1 MFAGFRRT
9 AAKLEEW
16 AAGPESAR
24 LDHAGLEKE
33 IVARGRELER
43 LLLQAHLDLRAAR
56 EERLPQVQA
65 ADGSGR
71 PRAEKG
77 RSRQLATVAGLVT
90 VTRIGYRAP
99 GVPVVYPADE
109 QLSLPAETYSA
120 GLRELTAFQ
129 VAGGSYQDAVAT
141 AFRSAGVRIGTR
153 QARQLA
159 RRAAVDFGSFYAA
172 RQPPRAGGDTGQV
185 LVLEADGKG
194 IRMLPGS
201 LRPQTVRNAARAVPK
216 QDGRLSRGEVRT
228 RKRMAETGAVY
239 QISRPS
245 PRTAGDIFPG
255 PGAVPG
261 TPAPVPQVENKWLT
275 ASVADSAAQVIAAVF
290 AEADRRDPGR
300 DRTWIALV
308 DGNKDQI
315 TRIEAEAAARGIEVP
330 VLIDFIHVTEYLRNA
345 AWCFHPEASPDAA
358 PWVREHARAVL
369 DGRAQQ
375 VAAAIRAQATA
386 QDLSRSKRATAE
398 KAARYLDTKA
408 PYLGYPAALA
418 AGWPISTG
426 VIEGACRH
434 LVKDRMDITGARWST
449 DGAEAIL
456 KLRAIRANNDWDEY
470 WDWHL
475 HQEHQRTHRNHRNCY
490 QLAA

>member
-1 MFAGFRRT
+1 MPGYAPQAARSMFAGFRR
-9 AAKLEEW
+9 AAAELEEW
-16 AAGPESAR
+16 AAGPDSAR

-33 IVARGRELER
+33 IMARGRELER

-56 EERLPQVQA
+56 EERLPQVRA

-77 RSRQLATVAGLVT
+77 RSRQLATVVGPVT

-99 GVPVVYPADE
+99 GAPIVYPADE

-120 GLRELTAFQ
+120 GLRELMAAEA
-129 VAGGSYQDAVAT
+129 AGGSFEDAAAAV
-141 AFRSAGVRIGTR
+141 FRTTGVRIGKR
-153 QARQLA
+153 QAGQLA
-159 RRAAVDFGSFYAA
+159 RRAAADFGSFYAGRRPA
-172 RQPPRAGGDTGQV
+172 RAGAGTGDV

-194 IRMLPGS
+194 IKMLPGS
-201 LRPQTVRNAARAVPK
+201 LRPETARNAARAVPK

-228 RKRMAETGAVY
+228 RKRMAEAGAVFE
-239 QISRPS
+239 ITPV
-245 PRTAGDIFPG
+245 PRTADDILPV

-261 TPAPVPQVENKWLT
+261 TPAAAQAPQVPDVENKWLT
-275 ASVADSAAQVIAAVF
+275 ASVADNAAQVVAAVF

-330 VLIDFIHVTEYLRNA
+330 VLIDIIHVTEYLWNA
-345 AWCFHPEASPDAA
+345 TWCFHPEASPDAA

-369 DGRAQQ
+369 DGRARQ

-398 KAARYLDTKA
+398 KAARYLETKA

-434 LVKDRMDITGARWST
+434 LV
-449 DGAEAIL
+449 IL
-456 KLRAIRANNDWDEY
+456 
-470 WDWHL
+470 
-475 HQEHQRTHRNHRNCY
+475 
-490 QLAA
+490 